1 MKFTNHTFNYNGT
14 VHMALSIDHRK
25 NNSSPWKSSLVV
37 SLLICL
43 TVVLAVA
50 DRALWGGFRSALLRY
65 FLVHV
70 LPGWYIVWSDKRL
83 RAASPLLGA
92 FARSECTNRISAVVV
107 RREEEKRG
115 ESEMPVVFRRTLH
128 HGEEDGKSASRLQDS
143 SLAEDLAVEDFEMI
157 VEVHQE
163 EDRKCTE

>member
-1 MKFTNHTFNYNGT
+1 
-14 VHMALSIDHRK
+14 MALSFDHRK
-25 NNSSPWKSSLVV
+25 SNSSPWKSSLVV

-115 ESEMPVVFRRTLH
+115 ESEMPVVFRRSLH
-128 HGEEDGKSASRLQDS
+128 GKDGISASRLH
-143 SLAEDLAVEDFEMI
+143 ANREEDMAVEDFEMI